1 MPIGGQVVVY
11 VAGEVWQD
19 RGAAASA
26 AAHPKTESAPPEAPV
41 SRQPVITIERHIIE
55 AERQFPEA
63 TGAFSNI
70 LYDIAFAAKMIAREV
85 RRAGLADIL
94 GYTGEV
100 NVQGED
106 VKKLDEF
113 AHEVIFKALDHTG
126 HLCGMASEEV
136 EDFIPIP
143 ERFPTGKYCVLFDPL
158 DGSSNIEA
166 NVSVG
171 TIFSIHRKIS
181 DHPRGCA
188 QDCLQPGYHQVAAGY
203 VVYGS
208 STMLVYTTG
217 NGVHGFTLEPSIGEF
232 LLSHPNIRIPQPG
245 QRIYSVNEGNYS
257 KWMPEQRALVDY
269 LKGAGGDN
277 PRLFTSR
284 YIGSLV
290 ADFHRNLLYGG
301 FFMYPADQ
309 KNRNG
314 KLRLLYEAAPLAMI
328 AEQAGG
334 RASDGVRPIGSI
346 IPESLHQ
353 RTPLYIGTSEFVEL
367 AEHFLAGRRAS
378 EPASIEAVAAG
389 V

>member
-1 MPIGGQVVVY
+1 MTG
-11 VAGEVWQD
+11 
-19 RGAAASA
+19 RS
-26 AAHPKTESAPPEAPV
+26 
-41 SRQPVITIERHIIE
+41 VITIERHIIE

-126 HLCGMASEEV
+126 HLCGMASEEMA
-136 EDFIPIP
+136 DFIPIP

-171 TIFSIHRKIS
+171 TIFSVHRKVS

-188 QDCLQPGYHQVAAGY
+188 EDCLQPGHRQVAAGY

-232 LLSHPNIRIPQPG
+232 LLSHPNIRIPSPG
-245 QRIYSVNEGNYS
+245 QRIYSVNEGNYGR
-257 KWMPEQRALVDY
+257 WGPEMRRLVDH
-269 LKGAGGDN
+269 LKGVDGN
-277 PRLFTSR
+277 PKPYSAR

-301 FFMYPADQ
+301 MFMYPADA
-309 KNRNG
+309 KNANG

-328 AEQAGG
+328 CEHAGG
-334 RASDGVRPIGSI
+334 RASDGRRRILEVE
-346 IPESLHQ
+346 PESLHQ
-353 RTPLYIGTSEFVEL
+353 RTPLFLGSADQVEL
-367 AEHFLAGRRAS
+367 AERFLSGAG
-378 EPASIEAVAAG
+378 EAAEAPVLAA

>member
-1 MPIGGQVVVY
+1 MSIKSLV
-11 VAGEVWQD
+11 
-19 RGAAASA
+19 
-26 AAHPKTESAPPEAPV
+26 
-41 SRQPVITIERHIIE
+41 TIERHIIE

-85 RRAGLADIL
+85 RRAGLADVM

-100 NVQGED
+100 NVQGEE
-106 VKKLDEF
+106 VKKLDEY

-136 EDFIPIP
+136 ADFIPIP
-143 ERFPTGKYCVLFDPL
+143 DRFPTGKYCVLFDPL

-171 TIFSIHRKIS
+171 TIFSVHRKVS

-188 QDCLQPGYHQVAAGY
+188 QDCLQPGYSQVAAGY

-232 LLSHPNIRIPQPG
+232 LLSHPNIRIPSPG
-245 QRIYSVNEGNYS
+245 QRIFSVNEGNYM
-257 KWMPEQRALVDY
+257 KWAPRQRALVDY
-269 LKGAGGDN
+269 LKGIDGTN
-277 PRLFTSR
+277 PKPFSAR

-301 FFMYPADQ
+301 MFMYPADD
-309 KNRNG
+309 KNPRG
-314 KLRLLYEAAPLAMI
+314 KLRLLYEAAPLALI
-328 AEQAGG
+328 AEHAGG
-334 RASDGVRPIGSI
+334 RASTGTGRIMEIEPT
-346 IPESLHQ
+346 SLHE
-353 RTPLYIGTSEFVEL
+353 RTPLYIGSADQVEI
-367 AEHFLAGRRAS
+367 AERFLAGALGAGLEAAL
-378 EPASIEAVAAG
+378 EPLAAG

>member
-1 MPIGGQVVVY
+1 VSTSVV
-11 VAGEVWQD
+11 
-19 RGAAASA
+19 
-26 AAHPKTESAPPEAPV
+26 
-41 SRQPVITIERHIIE
+41 TIERHIIE

-63 TGAFSNI
+63 TGAFSSI

-100 NVQGED
+100 NVQGEE
-106 VKKLDEF
+106 VKKLDEY

-143 ERFPTGKYCVLFDPL
+143 DRFPAGKYCVLFDPL

-181 DHPRGCA
+181 DHERGCVE
-188 QDCLQPGYHQVAAGY
+188 DCLQPGIQQIAAGY

-217 NGVHGFTLEPSIGEF
+217 HGVHGFTLEPSIGEF
-232 LLSHPNIRIPQPG
+232 LLSHRDIRIPRPG
-245 QRIYSVNEGNYS
+245 QRIYSVNEGNS
-257 KWMPEQRALVDY
+257 GRWSPRQRALVEH
-269 LKGAGGDN
+269 LKGRDGA
-277 PRLFTSR
+277 PAHSAR

-301 FFMYPADQ
+301 MFMYPADD
-309 KNRNG
+309 RSPNG

-328 AEQAGG
+328 AEEAGG
-334 RASDGVRPIGSI
+334 RASDGKGRIMEIDPL
-346 IPESLHQ
+346 SLHQ
-353 RTPLYIGTSEFVEL
+353 RTPLYIGSADQVEL
-367 AEHFLAGRRAS
+367 AERFLAGEVA
-378 EPASIEAVAAG
+378 EAGAGAVAAG
-389 V
+389 A

>member
-1 MPIGGQVVVY
+1 MTSKSLV
-11 VAGEVWQD
+11 
-19 RGAAASA
+19 
-26 AAHPKTESAPPEAPV
+26 
-41 SRQPVITIERHIIE
+41 TIERHIIE

-85 RRAGLADIL
+85 RRAGLADVL

-100 NVQGED
+100 NVQGEE
-106 VKKLDEF
+106 VKKLDEY

-136 EDFIPIP
+136 ADFIPIP
-143 ERFPTGKYCVLFDPL
+143 DRFPTGKYCVLFDPL

-171 TIFSIHRKIS
+171 TIFSVHRKVS

-188 QDCLQPGYHQVAAGY
+188 QDCLQPGYSQVAAGY

-232 LLSHPNIRIPQPG
+232 LLSHPDIRIPSPG
-245 QRIYSVNEGNYS
+245 QRIFSVNEGNYM
-257 KWMPEQRALVDY
+257 KWSSQQRGLVDY
-269 LKGAGGDN
+269 LKGLDGTN
-277 PRLFTSR
+277 PKPFSAR

-301 FFMYPADQ
+301 MFMYPADD
-309 KNRNG
+309 KNPNG

-328 AEQAGG
+328 AEHAGG
-334 RASDGVRPIGSI
+334 RASTGTSRIMDIEPR
-346 IPESLHQ
+346 SLHE
-353 RTPLYIGTSEFVEL
+353 RTPLYIGSADQVEI
-367 AEHFLAGRRAS
+367 AERFLAGTPGAGMEAAL
-378 EPASIEAVAAG
+378 EPLAAG